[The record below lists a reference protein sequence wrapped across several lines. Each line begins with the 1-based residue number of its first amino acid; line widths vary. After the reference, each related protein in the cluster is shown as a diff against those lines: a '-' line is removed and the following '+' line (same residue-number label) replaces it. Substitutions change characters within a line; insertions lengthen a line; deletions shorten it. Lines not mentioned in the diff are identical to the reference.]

1 MAFDRSKEK
10 CNRFHRHPHDTGTI
24 DINIRSKTNLTSNV
38 VVVIYATYSSE
49 IISDDM
55 GTVELVKSF

>member
-10 CNRFHRHPHDTGTI
+10 CNRFHRHLHDPGTI

-49 IISDDM
+49 IIIDDM
-55 GTVELVKSF
+55 GTDELVKSF